1 VTPRR
6 ATSEES
12 RTDRAANRVLRWCD
26 CYTRDVDPE
35 RATQRRSEIISDLHE
50 HREWATDAGVTD
62 ADVARQIRR
71 RHFAGLW
78 DDLSWRRTELR
89 ARAASDPRFAKDRA
103 IEISAVSLVAALA
116 ALTLSWG
123 LLVIVRVALSVGHWA
138 GPSGEV
144 YDAAIE
150 TSVSTAIAV
159 IGLLLLIRWRTRWMG
174 AAVLAVA
181 LYGVMH
187 FGLVAMNYAST
198 TMGWLQFMVPGWQLI
213 TDGVA
218 VGSAALLMAVAVW
231 WMPEEAR

>member
-1 VTPRR
+1 
-6 ATSEES
+6 
-12 RTDRAANRVLRWCD
+12 
-26 CYTRDVDPE
+26 
-35 RATQRRSEIISDLHE
+35 
-50 HREWATDAGVTD
+50 
-62 ADVARQIRR
+62 
-71 RHFAGLW
+71 
-78 DDLSWRRTELR
+78 
-89 ARAASDPRFAKDRA
+89 
-103 IEISAVSLVAALA
+103 VAALA

-123 LLVIVRVALSVGHWA
+123 LLVVVRVALSVGHWA

-218 VGSAALLMAVAVW
+218 VGCAALLMAVAVW